1 MVQKNRFLPV
11 LLLVLAMAVTLAGC
25 EEEYQSSETSDSG
38 RPFVI
43 HVLNNEGTRG

>member
-1 MVQKNRFLPV
+1 MVQKIRFLPV

-25 EEEYQSSETSDSG
+25 EEEYQSSETPDS
-38 RPFVI
+38 RKPFII